1 MKIEKNKVV
10 AIDYTLKDNAGTVI
24 DTSEGRE
31 PLAYIHGIGALIPG
45 LEEELLGKGVG
56 EKLNVSIPPE
66 KAYGVRNE
74 KLLQEVPKSNFANVP
89 DIKAGMQFQAQS
101 EQGDIIVTVVEVKEE
116 TIFVDGNHP
125 LAGVTLNFAVEV
137 KEVRDPSPEE
147 LEHGCLLYT
156 SPSPR
161 DKRQSRMPSSA

>member
-1 MKIEKNKVV
+1 MKIENQKVV
-10 AIDYTLKDNAGTVI
+10 AIDYTLTDNTGTVI

-45 LEEELLGKGVG
+45 LEEELMGKGAG

-74 KLLQEVPKSNFANVP
+74 TLLQEVPSSNFANVP
-89 DIKAGMQFQAQS
+89 EMKAGMQFQAQS
-101 EQGDIIVTVVEVKEE
+101 DQGDIIVTVVEVKAD
-116 TIFVDGNHP
+116 TVIVDGNHP

-137 KEVRDPSPEE
+137 KEVRDASAEE
-147 LEHGCLLYT
+147 LEHGHVHGAGGH
-156 SPSPR
+156 
-161 DKRQSRMPSSA
+161 QH